1 MSNDLIKEHFCFHF
15 HIKCFDYHKNI
26 FPYKNENYEITN
38 NIGHISYL
46 LKRLILIS
54 LS

>member
-1 MSNDLIKEHFCFHF
+1 MKNIFNVIKVNNYD
-15 HIKCFDYHKNI
+15 IKCFDYHKNI